1 MHPADL
7 LEKVFLR
14 LGGPVEFDELVGIV
28 AFLWGVEDA
37 ATVSEQ
43 SATEI
48 ECRAADPGQRLEL
61 QQWAA
66 ELWNQ
71 ICQLPR
77 AQRVALLLNLRTP
90 GAGSAVAL
98 LPLTGVAGI
107 RQIAEALEFSA
118 DEFAAM
124 WKLLPMDDLAI
135 AAKLGLTR
143 QQVINLRKSARE
155 RLQRRIGS
163 NMMPGLSS
171 K

>member
-1 MHPADL
+1 
-7 LEKVFLR
+7 
-14 LGGPVEFDELVGIV
+14 VEFDDLVGIV
-28 AFLWGVEDA
+28 AFLWGVDDVVP
-37 ATVSEQ
+37 VSEQ
-43 SATEI
+43 SAAEI
-48 ECRAADPGQRLEL
+48 ESGAADPGRRLEL
-61 QQWAA
+61 QQWVAG
-66 ELWNQ
+66 LWHQ

-107 RQIAEALEFSA
+107 RQIAEVLEFSA
-118 DEFAAM
+118 EEFAAM
-124 WKLLPMDDLAI
+124 WNLLPMDDLAI